1 MSVLHRDPETL
12 SGSPVFKGTRVL
24 LENLFDTLKTDKAL
38 GEFLA
43 GFPGVS
49 KETAIMAIQEAQEA
63 LTEKL
68 KFDGEMVQR
77 R

>member
-12 SGSPVFKGTRVL
+12 SGAPVFKGTRVL
-24 LENLFDTLKTDKAL
+24 LENLFDTLKTDEAL
-38 GEFLA
+38 EEFLA

-49 KETAIMAIQEAQEA
+49 KEIATMAIQEAQVA

-68 KFDGEMVQR
+68 RLDNKVDR
-77 R
+77 RS